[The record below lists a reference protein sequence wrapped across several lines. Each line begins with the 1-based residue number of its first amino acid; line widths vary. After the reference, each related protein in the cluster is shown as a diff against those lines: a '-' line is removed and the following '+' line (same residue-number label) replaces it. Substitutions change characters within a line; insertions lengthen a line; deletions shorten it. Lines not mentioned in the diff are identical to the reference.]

1 MNPEHKESF
10 MTEQPALKVK
20 RLQDLKLSRKRVI
33 LRVDFNVPLDADGG
47 VRDNSRIRESLPTIR
62 LLIKEQAR
70 VVILSH
76 LGRPKG
82 KPDPRLTL
90 KPAADELAKLLGLPI
105 AFCEETIGPRAE
117 KAAKALKPGEALLL
131 ENLRF
136 NPGEEEDS
144 ASFASA
150 LSKLGD
156 VFVQDAFGSLH
167 RAHASTDALPR
178 RMPSAVGLLVQKEIE
193 FLDRALG
200 NPQRPFLSIIGGAK
214 VSSKLGVLKRLV
226 ERVDSLLIGGGM
238 AYTFLHAQGVS
249 VGRSLVEKEMLDEA
263 KSIIEKAY
271 ARQITCLLPAD
282 HAAVKELRP
291 ESPVEMTQG
300 MAIPP
305 DMIGVDIGPN
315 TVDIFSEQIKKAKT
329 IFWNGPLGVFE
340 MEPFAKGSLAIAKV
354 VAKQGGKTDVVTIAG
369 GGDTLAL
376 VAKAGVADSFSHLS
390 TGGGA
395 SLEFVEGKILPG
407 LKALTGS

>member
-1 MNPEHKESF
+1 MPEE
-10 MTEQPALKVK
+10 PALKVK
-20 RLQDLKLSRKRVI
+20 RLQDMKLSRKRVI
-33 LRVDFNVPLDADGG
+33 LRVDFNVPLNSDGG
-47 VRDNSRIRESLPTIR
+47 VRDNSRIRESLPTIKF
-62 LLIKEQAR
+62 LLKEQAR

-90 KPAADELAKLLGLPI
+90 KPAAEELSKLLGCRVS
-105 AFCEETIGPRAE
+105 FCEETVGLRAE
-117 KAAKALKPGEALLL
+117 KAAKALKPGEILLM

-144 ASFASA
+144 ASFAGA

-156 VFVQDAFGSLH
+156 IFIQDAFGSLH

-200 NPQRPFLSIIGGAK
+200 NPQRPFLAIIGGAK
-214 VSSKLGVLKRLV
+214 VSGKLGVMKRLV

-238 AYTFLHAQGVS
+238 AYTFLHAQGIS

-263 KSIIEKAY
+263 KSIIEKAF

-291 ESPVEMTQG
+291 DSPVELTQG

-305 DMIGVDIGPN
+305 DMIGVDIGPG
-315 TVDIFSEQIKKAKT
+315 TVDIFAGQIKKSKT

-340 MEPFAKGSLAIAKV
+340 MEPFAKGSLAVANA
-354 VAKQGGKTDVVTIAG
+354 VAKQGEKAGVVTIAG

-376 VAKAGVADSFSHLS
+376 VAKAGVAGSFSHLS

-407 LKALTGS
+407 IKALTGS